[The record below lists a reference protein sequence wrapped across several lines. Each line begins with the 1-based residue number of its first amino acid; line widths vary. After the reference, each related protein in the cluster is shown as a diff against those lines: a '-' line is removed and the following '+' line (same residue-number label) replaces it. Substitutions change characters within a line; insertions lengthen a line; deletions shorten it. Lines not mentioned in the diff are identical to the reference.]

1 MADESGKKEKNAA
14 LTDRGEAK
22 ETKEQTKTEKGEKKG
37 ENAKRRPGKR
47 ESGFFYEAM
56 PVILLAVGTFLGICI
71 YTDTNAGVVGAF
83 FQRGFFGLV
92 GCAAYAVPPLFL
104 YAAIRFRRDYL
115 ARKVFRKFLFSAFAV
130 LVVSVMLYTFGIPD
144 GEKRMF
150 ASFFEWGGARRGGGM
165 IGNYI
170 GFGLN
175 YTVSKAGTVIFAA
188 LFAVLFAIVFF
199 DFNLAKLCKSILGA
213 LHHRAAERKEKRL
226 AYAKEQA
233 RKKEKTAASAAGAFY
248 GEAAG
253 TFGETAGKSGENTA
267 REAVEVAAQKKDPF
281 FFPQK
286 AENGERQFYD
296 AATDDSVFDDLPGK
310 NTGKEGSALPHLG
323 EEVNRKAAVFPG
335 TAEEEKRM
343 PDAEE
348 ESSFSDA
355 AREAKDRRIRELHR
369 DFAGEDPFFTV
380 EKIAAEGES
389 SPRQSDVVGKFSAD
403 TGTEKGYAFSFDDE
417 SDFPSVEFVSTE
429 PIPEEDGDVPPVVEK
444 MTGREAPSPVFPSEK
459 DGVRR
464 DPLFASEGE
473 TDGFAQ
479 AKSAAYPKEQEC
491 PGGTPEEGNWQN
503 RQAPVSAHQTLATD
517 GDAFDNA
524 EETPAVRGAVDKT
537 ASLSADSE
545 IFGQTDGASVEGI
558 QIHEAHVISHSG
570 LESFEDKAEKAPQ
583 YLYQFPPLSLLRE
596 DDTINAQDSD
606 EEIKDKAERLIS
618 TLQSFNVQARI
629 SCVSR
634 GPRLTRYELVPE
646 VGVRIRSI
654 ENLVNEIAMNLE
666 AISVRIEAPI
676 PGKAA
681 IGVEVPNVKYSTVR
695 LRDLLDTE
703 DFRVAPGKTTVCL
716 GVDVVGVPVFA
727 DLDKMPHLL
736 VAGATGMGK
745 SVCINSILVSLLYKA
760 RPDEVKLILID
771 PKKVE
776 FKSYSNIPHLL
787 VPVVTDAQK
796 AAGALSWAVN
806 EMERRYDI
814 IEEAGVR
821 NIKAYNKMLAEHP
834 ERERIPQIVIVIDEL
849 HDLMMQA
856 PDAVEDAICRIAQKA
871 RAAGILLIIGTQRP
885 SVNVITGV
893 IKANIPSRIAF
904 HVASQVDSRTILD
917 TVGAEKLL
925 NDGDMLFLCPGM
937 KMLTP
942 KRIQGAFL
950 DDDEVNR
957 VAEYLRTHS
966 SGVQYD
972 EEIMADMDRET
983 EKCNKDKK
991 GAVDLPV
998 GDGAEGGEEELFY
1011 RAVEVALENGK
1022 VSTSLLQRKLSL
1034 GFGKAARMIDRMQE
1048 MGIVSPPNGQKPRDV
1063 LITMDDYR
1071 AMRLRNDE

>member
-1 MADESGKKEKNAA
+1 MAEKPGKKEKATP
-14 LTDRGEAK
+14 LTDREEDK
-22 ETKEQTKTEKGEKKG
+22 DTKTQQNGKNSTGEKKKK
-37 ENAKRRPGKR
+37 EKRDG
-47 ESGFFYEAM
+47 GFFYEAM
-56 PVILLAVGTFLGICI
+56 PVIFLAIGTFLGICI

-83 FQRGFFGLV
+83 FQRGFFGLI
-92 GCAAYAVPPLFL
+92 GGAAYAVPPLFL
-104 YAAIRFRRDYL
+104 YAAIRFRRDHRAGRVL
-115 ARKVFRKFLFSAFAV
+115 RKCLFSVFAV
-130 LVVSVMLYTFGIPD
+130 VAVSVMLYTFGIPD
-144 GEKRMF
+144 AEKRIF
-150 ASFFEWGGARRGGGM
+150 SSFFDWGIGKRGGGV
-165 IGNYI
+165 IGDYI

-175 YTVSKAGTVIFAA
+175 YTVSKAGTVILAV
-188 LFAVLFAIVFF
+188 LFAVLFAIFFF
-199 DFNLAKLCKSILGA
+199 DFNLAKFCR
-213 LHHRAAERKEKRL
+213 RAVEAIRRSSMERREKRI
-226 AYAKEQA
+226 AYARERA
-233 RKKEKTAASAAGAFY
+233 REKARETHGAAGAFY
-248 GEAAG
+248 GESAEAAG
-253 TFGETAGKSGENTA
+253 PEESGTAEKNANEKKHAGEPVSSAQSAGKSANPFLFPARTGE
-267 REAVEVAAQKKDPF
+267 
-281 FFPQK
+281 
-286 AENGERQFYD
+286 GERQFYD
-296 AATDDSVFDDLPGK
+296 AENDDGVFDEMPRKTPGGSAGQAPFPLTDIHASAVTDLRQRGERK
-310 NTGKEGSALPHLG
+310 AEREEEGSY
-323 EEVNRKAAVFPG
+323 
-335 TAEEEKRM
+335 
-343 PDAEE
+343 
-348 ESSFSDA
+348 SDA
-355 AREAKDRRIRELHR
+355 AKEAKDRRIRELQR
-369 DFAGEDPFFTV
+369 DFAAEDPLFTV
-380 EKIAAEGES
+380 EKVVGDAEGVPENEKE
-389 SPRQSDVVGKFSAD
+389 RRGDSAD
-403 TGTEKGYAFSFDDE
+403 TPEKGYAFSFDDE
-417 SDFPSVEFVSTE
+417 TDFPSVEIVGNE
-429 PIPEEDGDVPPVVEK
+429 PIPEQDGDFFPVVEK
-444 MTGREAPSPVFPSEK
+444 MAGEDVPHTAREQSGAAADPFFSQ
-459 DGVRR
+459 DGAQNGA
-464 DPLFASEGE
+464 FASEEDSGGSPVEKTGQSSVSDRNTPVFDEPSGHRE
-473 TDGFAQ
+473 TV
-479 AKSAAYPKEQEC
+479 
-491 PGGTPEEGNWQN
+491 TPPPAMTE
-503 RQAPVSAHQTLATD
+503 
-517 GDAFDNA
+517 
-524 EETPAVRGAVDKT
+524 EETGKT
-537 ASLSADSE
+537 ADPVAGGLR
-545 IFGQTDGASVEGI
+545 IN
-558 QIHEAHVISHSG
+558 EAHVISHSG
-570 LESFEDKAEKAPQ
+570 LNSFEDKAEEKPR
-583 YLYQFPPLSLLRE
+583 YVYQFPPLSLLHEE
-596 DDTINAQDSD
+596 DVAGARDSD
-606 EEIKDKAERLIS
+606 EEIKEKADRLIS

-666 AISVRIEAPI
+666 AVSVRIEAPI

-681 IGVEVPNVKYSTVR
+681 IGVEVPNNKYSTVR
-695 LRDLLDTE
+695 LRGLLDTE
-703 DFRVAPGKTTVCL
+703 EFRTAPGKTTVCL

-814 IEEAGVR
+814 IEEVGVR
-821 NIKAYNKMLAEHP
+821 NIKAYNKTLAEHP

-966 SGVQYD
+966 SGVEYD
-972 EEIMADMDRET
+972 EGIMADMERET

-991 GAVDLPV
+991 GAIDLPA

-1022 VSTSLLQRKLSL
+1022 ISTSLLQRKLSL

-1063 LITMDDYR
+1063 LITADDYR

>member
-1 MADESGKKEKNAA
+1 MLDRKQNKKDPAPSAEEKKQTEPQEESKSGKHEK
-14 LTDRGEAK
+14 K
-22 ETKEQTKTEKGEKKG
+22 QPKGE
-37 ENAKRRPGKR
+37 RPH
-47 ESGFFYEAM
+47 GFWYQAG
-56 PVILLAVGTFLGICI
+56 PVILLAIGTFLGICL
-71 YTDTNAGVVGAF
+71 YTDTGVGVAGVLC
-83 FQRGFFGLV
+83 QRAFFGLV
-92 GCAAYAVPPLFL
+92 GWAAYVVPPLLL
-104 YAAIRFRRDYL
+104 YAALRFRHDYCERSL
-115 ARKVFRKFLFSAFAV
+115 LRKTVFAGFGVIMVAV
-130 LVVSVMLYTFGIPD
+130 MIYTFGIPD
-144 GEKRMF
+144 AQKQQF
-150 ASFFEWGGARRGGGM
+150 DLFYTWGLARHGGGVL
-165 IGNYI
+165 GNYI

-175 YTVSKAGTVIFAA
+175 YTVAKPGTVIFML
-188 LFAVLFAIVFF
+188 LFIVLFALVFF
-199 DFNLAKLCKSILGA
+199 DFHLGRA
-213 LHHRAAERKEKRL
+213 LMALFGCIRRGREQRSEKRRV
-226 AYAKEQA
+226 YAEQKA
-233 RKKEKTAASAAGAFY
+233 RSAARADRNSAANAFY
-248 GEAAG
+248 GESAG
-253 TFGETAGKSGENTA
+253 TVPQTEDAADKKETGDLRRTPDIG
-267 REAVEVAAQKKDPF
+267 QDPF
-281 FFPQK
+281 LFPTG
-286 AENGERQFYD
+286 AADSGRQFYNVEEDDTVFD
-296 AATDDSVFDDLPGK
+296 AILDDSHAQQPEKNTPKKEKNMSADLP
-310 NTGKEGSALPHLG
+310 L
-323 EEVNRKAAVFPG
+323 
-335 TAEEEKRM
+335 TAELLPEEER
-343 PDAEE
+343 DAEE
-348 ESSFSDA
+348 SFTQA
-355 AREAKDRRIRELHR
+355 AKEAKGRRIRELAQEFEA
-369 DFAGEDPFFTV
+369 DDPFFTV
-380 EKIAAEGES
+380 EKMTEELPHDEGKMPKSEG
-389 SPRQSDVVGKFSAD
+389 R
-403 TGTEKGYAFSFDDE
+403 YAFSFEDE
-417 SDFPSVEFVSTE
+417 KNFPSVEIISTD
-429 PIPEEDGDVPPVVEK
+429 PIPGTDEIPQPVVDKLDVAEK
-444 MTGREAPSPVFPSEK
+444 PTPVSDGPVTPTGGAIE
-459 DGVRR
+459 
-464 DPLFASEGE
+464 DPLFDDGMDEDVFDRTPVFRPLPEEPSPKQE
-473 TDGFAQ
+473 TPVAPKQPIFAQ
-479 AKSAAYPKEQEC
+479 EELPQE
-491 PGGTPEEGNWQN
+491 
-503 RQAPVSAHQTLATD
+503 PVPPAED
-517 GDAFDNA
+517 G
-524 EETPAVRGAVDKT
+524 
-537 ASLSADSE
+537 L
-545 IFGQTDGASVEGI
+545 
-558 QIHEAHVISHSG
+558 QINQVHVISHSG
-570 LESFEDKAEKAPQ
+570 IESFEDKTEAKPSFT
-583 YLYQFPPLSLLRE
+583 YQFPPLSLLHE
-596 DDTINAQDSD
+596 EEALNSQDSD
-606 EEIKDKAERLIS
+606 EEIKDKAERLLS

-666 AISVRIEAPI
+666 AVSVRIEAPI

-681 IGVEVPNVKYSTVR
+681 IGVEVPNNKYSTVR
-695 LRDLLDTE
+695 LRGLLDTDE
-703 DFRVAPGKTTVCL
+703 FRTAPGKTTVCL

-727 DLDKMPHLL
+727 DIDKMPHLL

-821 NIKAYNKMLAEHP
+821 NIKAYNKSLAEHP

-904 HVASQVDSRTILD
+904 HVAAQVDSRTILD
-917 TVGAEKLL
+917 AVGAEKLL

-966 SGVQYD
+966 SGVVYD
-972 EEIMADMDRET
+972 EEIMADMERES

-991 GAVDLPV
+991 GQGAMDLV
-998 GDGAEGGEEELFY
+998 AGEGGEGGEEELFY

-1022 VSTSLLQRKLSL
+1022 ISTSLLQRKLSL
-1034 GFGKAARMIDRMQE
+1034 GFGKAARLIDRMQE

-1063 LITMDDYR
+1063 LITVDDYR